1 MKTFEEIKLILKSK
15 TVGIAGCGGIG
26 SNVAVALARV
36 GVGNLI
42 LADFDKIEESNLN
55 RQYFFYHQI
64 GKPKAFTL
72 KENINNINPNVEVAA
87 YFAKLDA
94 NNIMEYYKNCDII
107 VEAFDRAEMKSVI
120 IKTVLYNFPE
130 KYLVCGNGMGGW
142 GNSEEIKPNYFGK
155 LIICGDMHESVSEKN
170 PPLAPRVGIVANM
183 MANEVLNIL
192 LK

>member
-1 MKTFEEIKLILKSK
+1 MKTFEEIKLILKNK

-42 LADFDKIEESNLN
+42 LVDFDIIEESNLN
-55 RQYFFYHQI
+55 RQYYFYHQI
-64 GKPKAFTL
+64 GKLKALTL
-72 KENINNINPNVEVAA
+72 KENIENINPQVKVSA
-87 YFAKLDA
+87 YCQKLDA
-94 NNIMEYYKNCDII
+94 GYIMQYYNNCDVI

-120 IKTVLYNFPE
+120 IKTVLSQMPN
-130 KYLVCGNGMGGW
+130 KYIICGNGMGGW
-142 GNSEEIKPNYFGK
+142 GNSDEIKPNYFDK